1 MSQAAD
7 RQTFTAL
14 LEAAQPE
21 LLRYLMTLLPHPD
34 DAADVLQET
43 SIALWQRFADYER
56 DKPFLPWACR
66 FAYHHVLKHRAKAG
80 RRVRMLS
87 ADVLEKLA
95 DHRLESADHLDARRD
110 ALADCVAKL
119 SEADQDLIQQRYA
132 RKATVQQLADSSG
145 RNIHTLYKT
154 LERIRKNL
162 FECVNETLDEG
173 GAP

>member
-1 MSQAAD
+1 MTQSKD

-14 LEAAQPE
+14 LRASEPE

-43 SIALWQRFADYER
+43 SIALWNRFDAYER

-66 FAYHHVLKHRAKAG
+66 FAYHHALKHRAAEG

-95 DHRLESADHLDARRD
+95 DHRMENADRLDTRRE

-119 SEADQDLIQQRYA
+119 SDQDQDLIEQRYA
-132 RKATVQQLADSSG
+132 RRATVQQLADSSG

-154 LERIRKNL
+154 LERIRRNL
-162 FECVNETLDEG
+162 FECVNARLAEEGDE
-173 GAP
+173 